1 MPGFHQHG
9 RMRKGHSALPASSVR
24 REWVQRGDAAQKVSW
39 SAPLGAGCVP
49 GFVTASGHR
58 PRLGRHESAVGV
70 GRLNTKWSTSG
81 NHTSTQSQEHREGSL
96 ARPGPPSEAGDG
108 LGVQRG
114 GGWRESGSWASGWTA
129 RAWPRCYGCR
139 TPGSLRAGWRVG
151 WVSQSWAFKEELK
164 KPLWNTWAG
173 VKPLRSEVLASCIID
188 LMDLGLRKR
197 QEVVKPACCSPWGCK
212 ELDLTERQNTTN
224 DPASC
229 LWEGLFFASWDLHG
243 CSVGSHWET
252 LQGWSCQRRR
262 ASKNSA
268 LNGADWQMLS
278 HPCGSLRSVDACIFQ
293 LASGTLFS
301 CKLFHVSDSLSDTTW
316 TATPWTIARQAP
328 LSMEISRQESWS
340 GLPFP
345 SPGNLPDSGILPGPP
360 ELQADSLPS

>member
-1 MPGFHQHG
+1 MPGFHQRG

-58 PRLGRHESAVGV
+58 PRLGRHESAVGA

-129 RAWPRCYGCR
+129 GAWPRCYGCR

-197 QEVVKPACCSPWGCK
+197 QEVVKPGVLQSMGLQRTGPNWA
-212 ELDLTERQNTTN
+212 TEHHQR
-224 DPASC
+224 PGFLPMRGFVLC
-229 LWEGLFFASWDLHG
+229 LLRPTWLLCGQPLRNPSR
-243 CSVGSHWET
+243 VI
-252 LQGWSCQRRR
+252 
-262 ASKNSA
+262 
-268 LNGADWQMLS
+268 LS
-278 HPCGSLRSVDACIFQ
+278 EE
-293 LASGTLFS
+293 
-301 CKLFHVSDSLSDTTW
+301 K
-316 TATPWTIARQAP
+316 
-328 LSMEISRQESWS
+328 
-340 GLPFP
+340 
-345 SPGNLPDSGILPGPP
+345 GI
-360 ELQADSLPS
+360 